1 MAGTQFPVI
10 VGGVQTG
17 VTAGTT
23 QTAAGATAI
32 TGAAATVTVVA
43 ADNDGVILPAGI
55 SQQGRVV
62 IANLDSAQD
71 IKVYP
76 NTGGTINGAAANAAL
91 VVGQQQVVECIQ
103 IGTDGLTWIALLG
116 AVATPA

>member
-1 MAGTQFPVI
+1 MAGTQFPTI

-23 QTAAGATAI
+23 QTQAGATAI
-32 TGAAATVTVVA
+32 TGAIATVTTVA
-43 ADNDGVILPAGI
+43 ADNDGVILPSDMSAQ
-55 SQQGRVV
+55 SRVV

-76 NTGGTINGAAANAAL
+76 PVGGTINGAAANAAL
-91 VVGQQQVVECIQ
+91 VVGQQQAVECIQ
-103 IGTDGLTWIALLG
+103 IGSTGLTWIAMLS

>member
-17 VTAGTT
+17 IT
-23 QTAAGATAI
+23 AGATQTQAGAAAV
-32 TGAAATVTVVA
+32 TGAVATVTVVA
-43 ADNDGVILPAGI
+43 ADNDGVILPEGMSAQ
-55 SQQGRVV
+55 SRVV

-76 NTGGTINGAAANAAL
+76 PVGGTIRRIYLNILLL
-91 VVGQQQVVECIQ
+91 VAPSG
-103 IGTDGLTWIALLG
+103 GY
-116 AVATPA
+116 

>member
-1 MAGTQFPVI
+1 MAGTQFPTI

-23 QTAAGATAI
+23 QTQAGATAI
-32 TGAAATVTVVA
+32 TGAIATVTVVA
-43 ADNDGVILPAGI
+43 ADNDGVILPSDMSAQ
-55 SQQGRVV
+55 SRVV

-76 NTGGTINGAAANAAL
+76 PVGGTINGAAANAAL
-91 VVGQQQVVECIQ
+91 TVGQQQAVECIQ
-103 IGTDGLTWIALLG
+103 IGSTGLTWIAMLS